1 MKKMISA
8 VSFLG
13 LSTILTG
20 CDTGVAQAVDVTSEI
35 ETVENTIIEKLNA
48 IASKEATLQAE
59 FETTLAEDEELS
71 TLKDESAT
79 VFENIETRQT
89 DLDSLTEAAENL
101 KGQTDELTSLESE
114 ELPSEEI
121 TTVTDNL
128 TTLNGSLDQFVE
140 QYGASLT
147 EQESYFKSLVEED
160 ATYETLQSGIEQL
173 NEQHTATNE
182 LMIQLDSN
190 LAQLQT
196 SRSAATTALESLEK

>member
-1 MKKMISA
+1 MISTI
-8 VSFLG
+8 SFLG

-59 FETTLAEDEELS
+59 FETTLAEDQELS
-71 TLKDESAT
+71 TFKDESAT

-121 TTVTDNL
+121 TTVTDDL

>member
-1 MKKMISA
+1 MISA

-121 TTVTDNL
+121 TTVTDDL